1 MKKVKGFISILMAIL
16 VAVTMTMPVFADTT
30 SDLLGVKIGVKVTL
44 SGSQPTTAET
54 FTFYLKAVDLAS
66 PLPEGAA
73 NGAYRF
79 TITGANSCTIPA
91 MTYSSVGIYD
101 YTLYQKQGSN
111 KNCSYDSTIYNLRVA
126 ITNGQDGKLKET
138 VILKAGN
145 GGEKQDLA
153 EFKNTYKT
161 VNPAKTTSITKTPA
175 STNSTSSKRT
185 AGNAKTGDR
194 SGLLMYAGVFAGAG
208 FLICI
213 MLFMVLK
220 KGRAKES

>member
-1 MKKVKGFISILMAIL
+1 MKKVKGIISILVAIL

-30 SDLLGVKIGVKVTL
+30 SDLLGVKIGVKATL
-44 SGSQPTTAET
+44 SGNQPTTPET
-54 FTFYLKAVDLAS
+54 FTFYLKAADPAS
-66 PLPEGAA
+66 PLPEGAV
-73 NGAYRF
+73 NGIYQF
-79 TITGANSCTIPA
+79 TITGANSYTIPA
-91 MTYSSVGIYD
+91 MTYSRVGTYD

-111 KNCSYDSTIYNLRVA
+111 NNCSYDTTVYNLRVA
-126 ITNGQDGKLKET
+126 ITNGKDDKLKET

-161 VNPAKTTSITKTPA
+161 ATPAKSTSITKTPT
-175 STNSTSSKRT
+175 STNTTSGKTT

-194 SGLLMYAGVFAGAG
+194 SGALLYAGVFAGAG

-213 MLFMVLK
+213 MLFMVLR